1 MLHLRSLVVSL
12 SYPPVLSAW
21 LLVLALLLLLLPGR
35 RRAALAIA
43 LGALGWSAL
52 WSLPSCSDWLRD
64 TLADRNPVVEDARRL
79 PTADAIVVL
88 GGGDRYDWMAR
99 ADVDAEELPYS
110 RVAAGARAWQAGR
123 APLVILS
130 GGRGGRNTEAA
141 GMARAM
147 VRLGV
152 PASALL
158 LEQRSRDTRDN
169 ALYTAQLARGRGVR
183 RVLLVTSAVHMP
195 RASLWFRD
203 AGIAVTPVSVPEPS
217 LRTGAARWLPS
228 RGALWR
234 SGRALKEYAGLVG
247 ALVRQQLQPL
257 DPRACIAPPAHE
269 RASAA
274 SRRLVRH
281 ESTLPARR
289 S

>member
-1 MLHLRSLVVSL
+1 MVSL

-21 LLVLALLLLLLPGR
+21 VLVLAALVLVLGR
-35 RRAALAIA
+35 RRMAAGIAAAAIA
-43 LGALGWSAL
+43 WTGL
-52 WSLPSCSDWLRD
+52 WSLPSCSDWLRN
-64 TLADRNPVVEDARRL
+64 TLIDRSPVVVDSYLL
-79 PTADAIVVL
+79 PKADAIVVL
-88 GGGDRYDWMAR
+88 GGGDRYDWMKREAVN
-99 ADVDAEELPYS
+99 ADELPYS

-130 GGRGGRNTEAA
+130 GGRGGRDTEAD

-147 VRLGV
+147 ARLGV
-152 PASALL
+152 PGSALL

-169 ALYTAQLARGRGVR
+169 ALYTAELAQARGVHH
-183 RVLLVTSAVHMP
+183 VLLVTSSVHMP

-203 AGIAVTPVSVPEPS
+203 AGIRVTPVAVPEPS
-217 LRTGAARWLPS
+217 PRTGGARWLPS

-234 SGRALKEYAGLVG
+234 SGRAIKEYAGLLG
-247 ALVRQQLQPL
+247 ALLRQQVKPL
-257 DPRACIAPPAHE
+257 DPRACIAHRHMNALE
-269 RASAA
+269 AA

-281 ESTLPARR
+281 ESTLRATH

>member
-1 MLHLRSLVVSL
+1 MLHLRSLIVSL

-21 LLVLALLLLLLPGR
+21 LLALALLLLLPGYR
-35 RRAALAIA
+35 RVALLVALA
-43 LGALGWSAL
+43 ALGWSAL

-64 TLADRNPVVEDARRL
+64 TLVDRNPVVADAHRL

-88 GGGDRYDWMAR
+88 GGGDRYDWMSR
-99 ADVDAEELPYS
+99 ADVEADELPYS

-130 GGRGGRNTEAA
+130 GGRGGRHTEAA

-152 PASALL
+152 PPSALL

-169 ALYTAQLARGRGVR
+169 ALYTALLARGRGIR
-183 RVLLVTSAVHMP
+183 HVLLVTSAVHMP

-203 AGIAVTPVSVPEPS
+203 AGIAVSPVSVPEPS
-217 LRTGAARWLPS
+217 RWTSSARWRPS

-257 DPRACIAPPAHE
+257 DPRACAAPPEDE
-269 RASAA
+269 RASPA